1 MKLNYGMISVA
12 ALALGLGACSKTTP
26 IETTIQKIEEPK
38 PIINTKDVLYK
49 TEKVKSATSIIPTCN
64 KTLPKEDNI
73 INKVGYAN

>member
-1 MKLNYGMISVA
+1 MKLNYGMVSVA

-49 TEKVKSATSIIPTCN
+49 TEKVKSAT
-64 KTLPKEDNI
+64 
-73 INKVGYAN
+73 